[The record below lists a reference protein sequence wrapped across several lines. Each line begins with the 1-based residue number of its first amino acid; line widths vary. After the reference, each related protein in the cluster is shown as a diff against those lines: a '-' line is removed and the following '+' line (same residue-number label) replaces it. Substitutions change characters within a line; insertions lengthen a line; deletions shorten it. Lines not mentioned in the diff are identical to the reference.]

1 VHGKASRDERIYHAV
16 HAYGYKLKEVAD
28 FLGLY
33 YTTISVIA
41 KRVAEERKHQE

>member
-1 VHGKASRDERIYHAV
+1 VQDKASRDAQIHQAV
-16 HAYGYKLKEVAD
+16 RVHGYTLQEVAD

-41 KRVAEERKHQE
+41 KRVGETKRHQE